1 MGAIC
6 EVCGRRHIIMANP
19 RLCLA
24 CAVGLTHRCPRCQ
37 TVVPGS
43 GNAPCFPCTRRR
55 LAWLAI
61 GAEAR
66 TISHPWL
73 AELFRAF
80 CKSGSIPL
88 EAKIADDR
96 IARAAA
102 ACRRIALHVTDP
114 TDLALEAVFSA
125 LGAQDLRR
133 VAPMIAYWAT
143 IGALEWDQARLRT
156 LTEHERVTAILK
168 TYGNGPHGSVL
179 HRYRDH
185 LAIRDQKPVSQRI
198 ALTAAATLLAA
209 LGDAP
214 IANLSQHHV
223 ANALRARP
231 RDRTSLQSFLSF
243 LASEGGPKLT
253 IAKPRQDPAALKRR
267 LQADIRKCRKRLQ
280 NACDV
285 VEARALIAVLIVR
298 IFSLPLSRVLSLK
311 RSEVA
316 VSSEAVTL
324 WQNGEALTLDK
335 PLAHAFRE
343 WVSLAGSW
351 RSPGHPWVFPSRD
364 GLRPASEGAIAYQLR
379 KPSPRGEADPGPS

>member
-6 EVCGRRHIIMANP
+6 MVCGRQRIIMANK

-24 CAVGLTHRCPRCQ
+24 CAVGLTHRCPECKKI
-37 TVVPGS
+37 VPGS
-43 GNAPCFPCTRRR
+43 GYGPCYPCSKARARRVR
-55 LAWLAI
+55 I
-61 GAEAR
+61 GEEAR

-73 AELFRAF
+73 AELFRAYCTSDIF
-80 CKSGSIPL
+80 PL

-114 TDLALEAVFSA
+114 PDLAMETVFAA
-125 LGAQDLRR
+125 LGEKALRR
-133 VAPMIAYWAT
+133 VEPMITYWAT
-143 IGALEWDQARLRT
+143 IGALAWDQAQLRT
-156 LTEHERVTAILK
+156 LIELDRIAAILTTHGK
-168 TYGNGPHGSVL
+168 GPNGPVL

-185 LAIRDQKPVSQRI
+185 LAIRDRKPITQRI

-214 IANLSQHHV
+214 IAELSQRHV
-223 ANALRARP
+223 ANAMRARP

-253 IAKPRQDPAALKRR
+253 IAKPRQDPAAQKRR
-267 LQADIRKCRKRLQ
+267 LQADIRKCRKRLHRTR
-280 NACDV
+280 DV
-285 VEARALIAVLIVR
+285 IEARALIAVLIAR
-298 IFSLPLSRVLSLK
+298 IFTLPLLRVLSLK

-316 VSSEAVTL
+316 VSPSAVTL
-324 WQNGEALTLDK
+324 WRDGEALTLDE
-335 PLAHAFRE
+335 PLARAFRE
-343 WVSLAGSW
+343 WISLGGSW

-364 GLRPASEGAIAYQLR
+364 GLRPASEGSIAYQLKKR
-379 KPSPRGEADPGPS
+379 PSVSEAGPGPS